1 MRAGINLMFLDWDR
15 PALDRAAEF
24 LTAGWTRG
32 PLDLRNRLIIVPTRH
47 AGRRLRERLA
57 MEAKKKNTGV
67 LVGHVETPS
76 FLFRPPPSPV
86 PLATGTAAE
95 IFWRRTLNSA
105 SSELRALLPDL
116 ETSPHAAS
124 ARNAAAGH
132 LTGLRDL
139 LCEEGHS
146 LESFACVCEAK
157 GNEEL
162 ERWQCMAALGKEYCA
177 RVREKGWRDDVTAK
191 LEAARSPQLPD
202 GVKRVT
208 VLFVPDPPP
217 LALVALEHFSK
228 GVPVDVCVHAPG
240 NLQGDFD
247 AWGRPLA
254 SAWAGRELSIDPRRV
269 EVCDDAPTMAER
281 IRSIVAEA
289 GTTNRGGMVIGVGDR
304 QNVGRIAMT
313 LARDGVRTFDPAG
326 TPASRLPL
334 FRLTDRLLRLKQ
346 DGRLESLLG
355 LLRHP
360 HALRRLERDTSME
373 NALLGIV
380 DDFMAHHMPVDF
392 DAAVELAKIYEGG
405 DQDRVPKDDRKRKR
419 DALARAL
426 SGVQQWMTSVENGE
440 LSESLP
446 ALLKTLFE
454 GFPQEAGMEE
464 EARLLTDA
472 IAEFSRME
480 GLCEN
485 SAEKME
491 FLRKHLSAAKKTA
504 RRAGDELDLLGWL
517 ELAWE
522 DAPCLLLT
530 DLNDGV
536 IPGTITGDTFLPDQA
551 RGTTGLRDNACRY
564 ARDAYILESAIQS
577 RAGGRGQFRG
587 FMPRRG
593 GRGDPLKPSRL
604 LFHGKPEEIAQR
616 AAYFFSDGPSL
627 NPSVERVPG
636 WPWKGPD
643 PETAIEVFK
652 KKDENGEYYRLS
664 PSSLKEYLTCPF
676 GFYLKQVIGL
686 KDPYKPV
693 HELDAM
699 EFGNVVHEVF
709 ANFATSDKA
718 HSDDAGEIEKFLIA
732 EADRLFHARFGAQ
745 PVLPVSFQKDIILRR
760 LSHAARAQAD
770 WRKTGWKI
778 IPGKVEFEF
787 ILQITGNPEWRI
799 KGKID
804 RVDENERTGEI
815 CVMDYKTS
823 AKAEE
828 PQSAHLLKKSSK
840 RPADLGLWKDLQLP
854 LYVAACGGMFPG
866 KKIRA
871 AYFALPNAVE
881 DTGILEWTELSGD
894 LVRGA
899 TDCAE
904 RIYQRMRAGV
914 FWPFS
919 AKITDREDA
928 FRVFFGEIEKFLDGH
943 LLQELKDRADAH
955 ARNLA
960 LRAGGMQ
967 P

>member
-1 MRAGINLMFLDWDR
+1 MHFSFLNWDR
-15 PALDRAAEF
+15 PALDRATEF
-24 LTAGWTRG
+24 LAAGWTSG
-32 PLDLRNRLIIVPTRH
+32 PLDLRDRLIIVPTRH

-57 MEAKKKNTGV
+57 MEARKRNTGV
-67 LVGHVETPS
+67 LIGHVETPS

-162 ERWQCMAALGKEYCA
+162 ERWQCMAALEKEYCA

-202 GVKRVT
+202 GVQQVT

-217 LALVALEHFSK
+217 LALVALEHLSK
-228 GVPVDVCVHAPG
+228 DVPVDVCVHAPAD
-240 NLQGDFD
+240 LRDAFD
-247 AWGRPLA
+247 AWGRPRA
-254 SAWAGRELSIDPRRV
+254 NAWAGRELSIDPRRV

-313 LARDGVRTFDPAG
+313 LAREGIQTFDPAG

-346 DGRLESLLG
+346 DGRMESLLD

-360 HALRRLERDTSME
+360 HALRRLERDAGMDS
-373 NALLGIV
+373 ALLEVV
-380 DDFMAHHMPVDF
+380 DEFLTRHIPADFR
-392 DAAVELAKIYEGG
+392 AAVALAQHYTGG
-405 DQDRVPKDDRKRKR
+405 DPDRGPENSRRKKR
-419 DALARAL
+419 DALACAL
-426 SGVQQWMTSVENGE
+426 GRVHQWMTLLGDGA

-446 ALLKTLFE
+446 DLLKTVFE
-454 GFPQEAGMEE
+454 GFPQEAGMAD

-472 IAEFSRME
+472 IDQFSAVE
-480 GLCEN
+480 ALCE
-485 SAEKME
+485 SLTEKME
-491 FLRKHLSAAKKTA
+491 LLRKHLSAETMSA
-504 RRAGDELDLLGWL
+504 RRRGNDLDLLGWL

-522 DAPCLLLT
+522 DAPGLLLT

-536 IPGTITGDTFLPDQA
+536 IPQSITSDAFLPDQA
-551 RGTTGLRDNACRY
+551 RAHTGLRDNVHRY
-564 ARDAYILESAIQS
+564 ARDAYILESIVQP

-604 LFHGKPEEIAQR
+604 LFHGPPEDLAPR
-616 AAYFFSDGPSL
+616 AMYFFSDGPSL
-627 NPSVERVPG
+627 NESLERVPG
-636 WPWKGPD
+636 WPWNGPD
-643 PETAIEVFK
+643 PKDALGKFKTQTET
-652 KKDENGEYYRLS
+652 GERHRLS
-664 PSSLKEYLTCPF
+664 PSALKDYLQCPF

-686 KDPYKPV
+686 KDPYEPIHEMNAREFGTWV
-693 HELDAM
+693 HEI
-699 EFGNVVHEVF
+699 F
-709 ANFATSDKA
+709 ANFAHSAMA
-718 HSDDAGEIEKFLIA
+718 HSADAGAIEKFLVA
-732 EADRLFHARFGAQ
+732 EAERLFNARFGAQ
-745 PVLPVSFQKDIILRR
+745 PSLPVSFQKNIVLNR
-760 LSHAARAQAD
+760 LAYAAQAQAG
-770 WRKTGWKI
+770 WRRAGWKI
-778 IPGKVEFEF
+778 LPDRSEFPF
-787 ILQITGNPEWRI
+787 TLPMGPEWIIGGR
-799 KGKID
+799 ID
-804 RVDENERTGEI
+804 RVDEHERTGEI
-815 CVMDYKTS
+815 CVMDFKTS
-823 AKAEE
+823 AEAEA
-828 PQSAHLLKKSSK
+828 PAAAHLARRAGPES
-840 RPADLGLWKDLQLP
+840 PADLGGWKDLQLP
-854 LYVAACGGMFPG
+854 LYVAACRALFPG
-866 KKIRA
+866 KTIRA

-881 DTGILEWTELSGD
+881 DTGILEWPELADD
-894 LVRGA
+894 LVRRA
-899 TDCAE
+899 TVCA
-904 RIYQRMRAGV
+904 RNIYRRVGAGV
-914 FWPFS
+914 FWPSRMKFG
-919 AKITDREDA
+919 DREDEY
-928 FRVFFGEIEKFLDGH
+928 RVFFGDVENHLNPALLEQLTACAQAHEQALASLADEEK
-943 LLQELKDRADAH
+943 
-955 ARNLA
+955 
-960 LRAGGMQ
+960 